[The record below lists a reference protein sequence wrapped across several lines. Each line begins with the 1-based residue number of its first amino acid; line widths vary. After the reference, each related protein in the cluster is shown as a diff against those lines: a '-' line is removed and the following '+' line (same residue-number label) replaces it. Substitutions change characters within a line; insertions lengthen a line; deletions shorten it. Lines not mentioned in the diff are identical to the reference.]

1 MRDKIIFTG
10 VFILLLLASFFAGR
24 WTKHAVAPAPEV
36 IIDTLLVRD
45 TIHHDRP
52 VYITTRVVDSIYIP
66 ISVTDSVHLHDT
78 TYIVLPREQKFYAD
92 STYAAW
98 VSGYDPRLDSIDVFQ
113 NTIYITKTITIPSQ
127 PKHWHIGAT
136 AGYGVGKD
144 GLTPYVG
151 VGITYSLLSF

>member
-1 MRDKIIFTG
+1 MKDKIIFTG
-10 VFILLLLASFFAGR
+10 VFILLLLASFLAGR
-24 WTKHAVAPAPEV
+24 WTKPAKNPDPEV
-36 IIDTLLVRD
+36 RVDTLWVRD

-52 VYITTRVVDSIYIP
+52 VYITKRVVDSIYIP

-78 TYIVLPREQKFYAD
+78 TFIILPREQKYYSD
-92 STYAAW
+92 STYSAW
-98 VSGYDPRLDSIDVFQ
+98 VSGYDPALDSIDVYLK
-113 NTIYITKTITIPSQ
+113 TAYITKYFSSK

-136 AGYGVGKD
+136 AGYGFGKD